1 MSSSN
6 INTENI
12 NNTENIVIPKRIF
25 IVPYRNRREQKFFF
39 SNQMTFILGDSNDYE
54 IYFVHQCDNRNFNRG
69 ATKNIGFL
77 AMKKKYPN
85 DYKNISF
92 IFNDV
97 DTLPFHKLFD
107 YETTQGTIKHYYGFT
122 TALGG
127 IVVIKGLDFEM
138 INGYPNYWGWGMED
152 ACLEKRASFMKIQ
165 IDRSQFYTIGSPE
178 ILQLFDGV
186 SRMVSRKDPFRMK
199 NDNGIDGIRS
209 IKNLS
214 YTIDDTSLN
223 PNDNIYLVENPR
235 IQVINVTHFLT
246 LVDANADVYH
256 DYDLREPVRNIMYP
270 NVNAKKSV
278 KSVIGTDDWKNI
290 PYYPTVQEKKENEM
304 KDIERKYMPNPHP
317 ASQQQP
323 VSAKYYFSREYARN
337 NYPKPRSTASVNIP
351 FGVRSSSA
359 GVRR

>member
-6 INTENI
+6 I
-12 NNTENIVIPKRIF
+12 IPKRIF

-39 SNQMTFILGDSNDYE
+39 SHQMTFILGDADDYE

-77 AMKKKYPN
+77 AMKEKYPN
-85 DYKNISF
+85 DYKDINF

-107 YETTQGTIKHYYGFT
+107 YETTHGVIKHYYGFT

-127 IVVIKGLDFEM
+127 IVVIRGGDFER

-152 ACLEKRASFMKIQ
+152 ACLEKRSSFMKIQ

-199 NDNGIDGIRS
+199 NDNGVDGIRS
-209 IKNLS
+209 IKNLV
-214 YTIDDTSLN
+214 YTIDEKSLN
-223 PNDNIYLVENPR
+223 PNDNVYMVENPR
-235 IQVINVTHFLT
+235 IQVVNVTHFTT
-246 LVDANADVYH
+246 LVDANADIYH
-256 DYDLREPVRNIMYP
+256 DYDLREPVRNIMFP
-270 NVNAKKSV
+270 AANVKKSE
-278 KSVIGTDDWKNI
+278 KSVVGTEDWKNI
-290 PYYPTVQEKKENEM
+290 PYYPTVLEKKENEM
-304 KDIERKYMPNPHP
+304 RDIERKYIPTPSP
-317 ASQQQP
+317 QRQQP
-323 VSAKYYFSREYARN
+323 AQPPISAKYYFSKEYARN
-337 NYPKPRSTASVNIP
+337 NYPKPRSVASVNIP
-351 FGVRSSSA
+351 LRSTSA
-359 GVRR
+359 MGGRRR

>member
-6 INTENI
+6 I
-12 NNTENIVIPKRIF
+12 IPKRIF

-39 SNQMTFILGDSNDYE
+39 SNQMTFILDDSDDYE

-77 AMKKKYPN
+77 AMKEKYPN
-85 DYKNISF
+85 DYKNINF

-107 YETTQGTIKHYYGFT
+107 YETTPGIIKHYYGFT

-127 IVVIKGLDFEM
+127 IVVIRGADFEI

-165 IDRSQFYTIGSPE
+165 IDRSHFYTIGSAE

-186 SRMVSRKDPFRMK
+186 SRIVSRKDPFRMK

-209 IKNLS
+209 IKNIA
-214 YTIDDTSLN
+214 YTIDDKSLN
-223 PNDNIYLVENPR
+223 PNDNIYVVENAR
-235 IQVINVTHFLT
+235 IRVINVTHFTT
-246 LVDANADVYH
+246 LVDSNADVYH
-256 DYDLREPVRNIMYP
+256 DYDLREPVRNIMFP
-270 NVNAKKSV
+270 GANVKKSEKIV
-278 KSVIGTDDWKNI
+278 VGTEDWKNI
-290 PYYPTVQEKKENEM
+290 PYYPTVLEKKENEM
-304 KDIERKYMPNPHP
+304 REIERKYIPTPP
-317 ASQQQP
+317 PQGQQP
-323 VSAKYYFSREYARN
+323 ITAKYYFSKEYARN
-337 NYPKPRSTASVNIP
+337 NYPPPRSLASVNIP
-351 FGVRSSSA
+351 FGSRSTSA
-359 GVRR
+359 IGGSRRR

>member
-1 MSSSN
+1 MSLSN
-6 INTENI
+6 II
-12 NNTENIVIPKRIF
+12 IPKRIF

-39 SNQMTFILGDSNDYE
+39 SNQMTFILGNDVDSDYE

-77 AMKKKYPN
+77 AMKEKYPN
-85 DYKNISF
+85 DYKNINF

-107 YETTQGTIKHYYGFT
+107 YETTRGVIKHYYGFT

-127 IVVIKGLDFEM
+127 IVVIRGADFER

-199 NDNGIDGIRS
+199 NDTGVDGIRS
-209 IKNLS
+209 IKNFA
-214 YTIDDTSLN
+214 YTIDDKSLN
-223 PNDNIYLVENPR
+223 PNDNIYVVENTR
-235 IQVINVTHFLT
+235 IQVVNVTHFTT

-270 NVNAKKSV
+270 AANVKKSE
-278 KSVIGTDDWKNI
+278 KSVVGTEDWKNI
-290 PYYPTVQEKKENEM
+290 PYYPTVLEKKENEM
-304 KDIERKYMPNPHP
+304 KNIERKYIHTPSPQGQLQKP
-317 ASQQQP
+317 I
-323 VSAKYYFSREYARN
+323 SAKYYFSKEYARN
-337 NYPKPRSTASVNIP
+337 HYPAPRSIASANVP
-351 FGVRSSSA
+351 FVTRSTSSIGA
-359 GVRR
+359 ARRR